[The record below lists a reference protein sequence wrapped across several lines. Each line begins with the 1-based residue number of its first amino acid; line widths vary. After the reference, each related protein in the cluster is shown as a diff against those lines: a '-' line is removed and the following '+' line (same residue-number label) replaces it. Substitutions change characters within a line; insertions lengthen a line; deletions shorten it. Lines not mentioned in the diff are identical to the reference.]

1 MRNNVNAKNNV
12 HIVDI
17 NGVIVNRSQ
26 SPSGTQSIERAIA
39 LLCEL
44 ATFGTQGAKV
54 SELASRLSIE
64 YPTAHRM
71 VRSLVAQRM
80 VEKSKQHGHYTLGP
94 LVYELGLSVPQR
106 MNLRDKCE
114 GSTTRLA
121 EITGDTVF
129 LNVRS
134 GYDVLCI
141 DRKEGAFPIK
151 TLIFEI
157 GNRRPLG
164 IGAGGIALLMH
175 VGDEELEHII
185 NDNTPRLKALG
196 YITPKNVLARVR
208 RAREQGYVLTEDIVI
223 RGVSAVSIPFGGHHG
238 LPWAAIS
245 IASVPSRMPPSR
257 QSELVRLLK
266 NEITTLENV
275 MTNNRAYL
283 SIAA

>member
-1 MRNNVNAKNNV
+1 MPQHN
-12 HIVDI
+12 
-17 NGVIVNRSQ
+17 
-26 SPSGTQSIERAIA
+26 SGTQSIERTIS
-39 LLCEL
+39 LLREL
-44 ATFGTQGAKV
+44 ATFGPRGAKV
-54 SELASRLSIE
+54 YELAERLELE
-64 YPTAHRM
+64 YPTVHRI
-71 VRSLVAQRM
+71 VRCLVAQRM
-80 VEKSKQHGHYTLGP
+80 IEKSKDRGRYSLGP

-106 MNLRDKCE
+106 MNLREKCE
-114 GSTTRLA
+114 NSTTRLA

-175 VGDEELEHII
+175 ISDDDLMQMVSI
-185 NDNTPRLKALG
+185 NTQRLKAFG

-208 RAREQGYVLTEDIVI
+208 RAREQGYVFTEDIVI
-223 RGVSAVSIPFGGHHG
+223 RGVSAVSIPFGGHRG

-245 IASVPSRMPPSR
+245 IASVPSRMSPSR
-257 QSELVRLLK
+257 QIELVKLLK
-266 NEITTLENV
+266 NEIATLENS
-275 MTNNRAYL
+275 MDNREFL

>member
-1 MRNNVNAKNNV
+1 MHMPQHN
-12 HIVDI
+12 
-17 NGVIVNRSQ
+17 
-26 SPSGTQSIERAIA
+26 SGTQSIERTIS
-39 LLCEL
+39 LLREL
-44 ATFGTQGAKV
+44 ATFGSRGAKV
-54 SELASRLSIE
+54 SELAARVELE
-64 YPTAHRM
+64 YPTAHRI
-71 VRSLVAQRM
+71 VRCLVAQRM
-80 VEKSKQHGHYTLGP
+80 IEKSKDRGRYSLGP

-106 MNLRDKCE
+106 MNLREKCE
-114 GSTTRLA
+114 NSTTRLA

-141 DRKEGAFPIK
+141 DRKEGTFPIK

-175 VGDEELEHII
+175 IDDDDLMQMI
-185 NDNTPRLKALG
+185 NFNTQRLKAFG

-208 RAREQGYVLTEDIVI
+208 RAREQGYVFTEDIVI

-257 QSELVRLLK
+257 QMELVKLLK
-266 NEITTLENV
+266 NEIATLESS
-275 MTNNRAYL
+275 MDNRGFL

>member
-1 MRNNVNAKNNV
+1 MP
-12 HIVDI
+12 
-17 NGVIVNRSQ
+17 Q
-26 SPSGTQSIERAIA
+26 SNSGTQSIERTIS
-39 LLCEL
+39 LLREL
-44 ATFGTQGAKV
+44 ATFGSRGAKV
-54 SELASRLSIE
+54 SELAARLELE
-64 YPTAHRM
+64 YPTAHRI
-71 VRSLVAQRM
+71 VRCLVAQRM
-80 VEKSKQHGHYTLGP
+80 IEKSKDRGRYSLGP

-106 MNLRDKCE
+106 MNLREKCE
-114 GSTTRLA
+114 NSTTRLA

-175 VGDEELEHII
+175 IDDDDLMQMI
-185 NDNTPRLKALG
+185 NVNTHRLKAFG

-208 RAREQGYVLTEDIVI
+208 RAREQGYVFTEDIVI

-245 IASVPSRMPPSR
+245 IASVPSRMPHSR
-257 QSELVRLLK
+257 QMELVKLLK
-266 NEITTLENV
+266 NEIATLESS
-275 MTNNRAYL
+275 MDNRGFL

>member
-1 MRNNVNAKNNV
+1 MPQHN
-12 HIVDI
+12 
-17 NGVIVNRSQ
+17 
-26 SPSGTQSIERAIA
+26 SGTQSIERTIS
-39 LLCEL
+39 LLREL
-44 ATFGTQGAKV
+44 ATFGSRGAKV
-54 SELASRLSIE
+54 SELAARVELE
-64 YPTAHRM
+64 YPTAHRI
-71 VRSLVAQRM
+71 VRCLVAQRM
-80 VEKSKQHGHYTLGP
+80 IEKSKDRGRYSLGP

-106 MNLRDKCE
+106 MNLREKCE
-114 GSTTRLA
+114 NSTTRLA

-141 DRKEGAFPIK
+141 DRKEGTFPIK

-175 VGDEELEHII
+175 IDDDDLMQMI
-185 NDNTPRLKALG
+185 NFNTQRLKAFG

-208 RAREQGYVLTEDIVI
+208 RAREQGYVFTEDIVI

-257 QSELVRLLK
+257 QMELVKLLK
-266 NEITTLENV
+266 NEIATLESS
-275 MTNNRAYL
+275 MDNRGFL

>member
-1 MRNNVNAKNNV
+1 M
-12 HIVDI
+12 DTPQ
-17 NGVIVNRSQ
+17 RS
-26 SPSGTQSIERAIA
+26 SGTQSIERTIS
-39 LLCEL
+39 LLREL
-44 ATFGTQGAKV
+44 ATFGQRGAKV
-54 SELASRLSIE
+54 SELAARLELE
-64 YPTAHRM
+64 YPTVHRI
-71 VRSLVAQRM
+71 VRCLVAQRM
-80 VEKSKQHGHYTLGP
+80 LEKSKDRGRYSLGP

-106 MNLRDKCE
+106 MNLREKCE
-114 GSTTRLA
+114 NSTTRLA

-141 DRKEGAFPIK
+141 DRKEGAYPIK

-175 VGDEELEHII
+175 I
-185 NDNTPRLKALG
+185 NDDDLMQMISVNTQRLKAFG

-208 RAREQGYVLTEDIVI
+208 RAREQGYVFTEDIVI

-257 QSELVRLLK
+257 QMELVKLLK
-266 NEITTLENV
+266 NEIATLENSID
-275 MTNNRAYL
+275 NRGFL

>member
-1 MRNNVNAKNNV
+1 MSTSQRN
-12 HIVDI
+12 
-17 NGVIVNRSQ
+17 
-26 SPSGTQSIERAIA
+26 SGTQSIERTIG
-39 LLCEL
+39 LLREL
-44 ATFGTQGAKV
+44 ATFGSRGAKV
-54 SELASRLSIE
+54 SELAARLELE
-64 YPTAHRM
+64 YPTVHRI
-71 VRSLVAQRM
+71 VRCLVAQRM
-80 VEKSKQHGHYTLGP
+80 VEKSKEHGRYSLGP

-106 MNLRDKCE
+106 MNLREKCE
-114 GSTTRLA
+114 KITTRLA
-121 EITGDTVF
+121 EVTGDTVF

-175 VGDEELEHII
+175 VDDEDLMQMI
-185 NDNTPRLKALG
+185 NVNTQRLKAFG
-196 YITPKNVLARVR
+196 YITPKNVVAQVR
-208 RAREQGYVLTEDIVI
+208 RAREQGYVFTEDIVI

-257 QSELVRLLK
+257 QMELVKLLK
-266 NEITTLENV
+266 SEIATLEKS
-275 MTNNRAYL
+275 MDNRGVL

>member
-1 MRNNVNAKNNV
+1 M
-12 HIVDI
+12 DMP
-17 NGVIVNRSQ
+17 Q
-26 SPSGTQSIERAIA
+26 SNSGTQSIERTIS
-39 LLCEL
+39 LLREL
-44 ATFGTQGAKV
+44 ATFGSRGAKV
-54 SELASRLSIE
+54 SELAARLELE
-64 YPTAHRM
+64 YPTAHRI
-71 VRSLVAQRM
+71 VRCLVAQRM
-80 VEKSKQHGHYTLGP
+80 IEKSKDRGRYSLGP

-106 MNLRDKCE
+106 MNLREKCE
-114 GSTTRLA
+114 NSTTRLA

-175 VGDEELEHII
+175 IDDDDLMQMI
-185 NDNTPRLKALG
+185 NVNTHRLKAFG

-208 RAREQGYVLTEDIVI
+208 RAREQGYVFTEDIVI

-257 QSELVRLLK
+257 QMELVKLLK
-266 NEITTLENV
+266 NEIATLESS
-275 MTNNRAYL
+275 MDNRGFL

>member
-1 MRNNVNAKNNV
+1 MDTPQRN
-12 HIVDI
+12 
-17 NGVIVNRSQ
+17 
-26 SPSGTQSIERAIA
+26 SGTQSIERTIS
-39 LLCEL
+39 LLREL
-44 ATFGTQGAKV
+44 ATFGSRGAKV
-54 SELASRLSIE
+54 SELAARLELE
-64 YPTAHRM
+64 YPTVHRI
-71 VRSLVAQRM
+71 VRCLVAQRM
-80 VEKSKQHGHYTLGP
+80 IEKSKERGRYSLGP

-106 MNLRDKCE
+106 MNLREKCE
-114 GSTTRLA
+114 NSTTRLA

-175 VGDEELEHII
+175 I
-185 NDNTPRLKALG
+185 NDDDLMQMISVNTQRLKAFG

-208 RAREQGYVLTEDIVI
+208 RAREQGYVFTEDIVI

-257 QSELVRLLK
+257 QMELVKLLK
-266 NEITTLENV
+266 NEIATLENS
-275 MTNNRAYL
+275 MDNRGFL

>member
-1 MRNNVNAKNNV
+1 VTPQK
-12 HIVDI
+12 
-17 NGVIVNRSQ
+17 ST
-26 SPSGTQSIERAIA
+26 SGTQSIERAIA

-44 ATFGTQGAKV
+44 ATFGPDGAKV
-54 SELASRLSIE
+54 SELASRLCIE
-64 YPTAHRM
+64 YPTVHRM
-71 VRSLVAQRM
+71 VRSLVTKRM
-80 VEKSKQHGHYTLGP
+80 VEKSRQRGRYTLGP
-94 LVYELGLSVPQR
+94 LVYELGLSVPRR
-106 MNLRDKCE
+106 MNLREKCE
-114 GSTTRLA
+114 GCISRLA

-175 VGDEELEHII
+175 LGDDELEHII
-185 NDNTPRLKALG
+185 HDNTERLKALG
-196 YITPKNVLARVR
+196 YITAKNVLARVR
-208 RAREQGYVLTEDIVI
+208 HAREQGHVFTEDIVI

-238 LPWAAIS
+238 LPCAAIS
-245 IASVPSRMPPSR
+245 IASIPSRMPPSR

-266 NEITTLENV
+266 NEITTLENI
-275 MTNNRAYL
+275 MTNNGAYM